1 MEEINIEEIKA
12 KSTTSVL
19 FLSLRNIGIQAI
31 SFFGFFLLTI
41 LLKKEEIGLFALVV
55 EIIGILAYFS
65 DVGLAAALIQ
75 QKKEVSKEELQT
87 TFLIQQFLVLSG
99 LIVFFIIAGN
109 RGYLSKNLFLII
121 SLCFSFVCASLKTIP
136 SVLLERKLNFKILS
150 TIDIAENLSFYFI
163 AVIMA
168 FLGFGANSYGFA
180 VIFRSLLGLIWIY
193 KMAPWPIGFNFSLPA
208 VKRLFKFGIPFQ
220 LNSFIAMLKDRVP
233 NVLVAKY
240 IGLGNFGLLSWAQK
254 GPRTPLSFMDSI
266 QRVTFP
272 TFARIQDNKEFLSK
286 SIKKSIFFIALF
298 IFPSLA
304 GIALV
309 APNIINIIPKYT
321 KWEPALYPLYLYCL
335 SFAIAS
341 ITTPLT
347 NAFNAVG
354 KITITTCLMIMWTSL
369 TWIFFPLL
377 SIKFNYIGTAYAALI
392 VSSSSFVVWIIAKK
406 LFNFNTILAI
416 INPLIASILM
426 IIIIIPISNLIS
438 NQFLNL
444 IIKVLLGI
452 IIYGTY
458 QFYFSKE
465 EITWFIKQI
474 KCLKI
479 KQ

>member
-1 MEEINIEEIKA
+1 MAEIDIEEIKS

-41 LLKKEEIGLFALVV
+41 LLKKEEIGLFALIV

-65 DVGLAAALIQ
+65 DIGLAAALIQ
-75 QKKEVSKEELQT
+75 QKEEVTKEELQT
-87 TFLIQQFLVLSG
+87 TFLIQQILVFTG
-99 LIVFFIIAGN
+99 LIVFFILYRN
-109 RGYLSKNLFLII
+109 HLSKNFFLIMA
-121 SLCFSFVCASLKTIP
+121 LCFSFICASLKTIP

-150 TIDIAENLSFYFI
+150 TIDIAENLSFYLL
-163 AVIMA
+163 AVLLA
-168 FLGFGANSYGFA
+168 FLGFGVNAYGFA

-193 KMAPWPIGFNFSLPA
+193 KMAPWPIGFRLSIPA
-208 VKRLFKFGIPFQ
+208 IKRLFRFGIPFQ

-240 IGLGNFGLLSWAQK
+240 IGLSNFGIISWAQK
-254 GPRTPLSFMDSI
+254 GPRTPLSFMDAI

-272 TFARIQDNKEFLSK
+272 TFARIQDQKDILSRSIRK
-286 SIKKSIFFIALF
+286 SVFFIALF
-298 IFPSLA
+298 VFPTLT

-309 APNIINIIPKYT
+309 APNIIHIVPDYT
-321 KWEPALYPLYLYCL
+321 KWQPAILPLYIYCL

-354 KITITTCLMIMWTSL
+354 KITITTCLMVMWTVL

-406 LFNFNTILAI
+406 LFNFNTISAI
-416 INPLIASILM
+416 KHPLFASILM
-426 IIIIIPISNLIS
+426 LLIIFPVGNLIS
-438 NQFLNL
+438 NQILSL
-444 IIKVLLGI
+444 ITKVLLGI
-452 IIYGTY
+452 TIYGLY
-458 QFYFSKE
+458 QFFFSKN
-465 EITWFIKQI
+465 EINWFIKQI

-479 KQ
+479 KE